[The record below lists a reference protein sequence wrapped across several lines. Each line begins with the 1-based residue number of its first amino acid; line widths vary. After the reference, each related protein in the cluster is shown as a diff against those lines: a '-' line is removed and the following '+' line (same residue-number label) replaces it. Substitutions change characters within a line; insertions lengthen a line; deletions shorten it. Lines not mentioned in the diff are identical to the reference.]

1 MAMIATTTRSSI
13 KVNPQPHSLVRGF
26 LFSETVLDVF
36 TGAGFTVAIHP
47 HFTHPLIT
55 VKVVSKRETPGAA
68 PGSCSE
74 IERQEADV

>member
-13 KVNPQPHSLVRGF
+13 KVNPQPQSLVRGF